1 MEDNHAGRAC
11 PQFEALLEDLLDDG
25 LETAEKE
32 RVLRHVQECAG
43 CSGAFESA
51 AQVSKFLRHSLSV
64 DGESPDAAFGRR
76 AMAAIR
82 IEEEEIAE
90 ENSFWRPM
98 QVLAWRLAA
107 SAALAVALL
116 FAYARFLPAPPP
128 PAMQI
133 IAQQTSDLELIPD
146 PAHHPINGE
155 EVLLMGSEFNY
166 GK

>member
-25 LETAEKE
+25 LGTAEKD
-32 RVLRHVQECAG
+32 RVLRHVQECNG
-43 CSGAFESA
+43 CRVAFESA
-51 AQVSKFLRHSLSV
+51 AQVSKFLRHSLAF
-64 DGESPDAAFGRR
+64 DGENPDAAFARR
-76 AMAAIR
+76 AIAAIR
-82 IEEEEIAE
+82 VEEEEIAE

-116 FAYARFLPAPPP
+116 FAYARFLPPPP
-128 PAMQI
+128 TPATQI

-146 PAHHPINGE
+146 PAARPNNGD
-155 EVLLMGSEFNY
+155 EVLLMGSESNY

>member
-1 MEDNHAGRAC
+1 MEDNHGRAC
-11 PQFEALLEDLLDDG
+11 PEFEALLEDLLDG
-25 LETAEKE
+25 SLESVEKE
-32 RVLRHVQECAG
+32 RVSRHVQECSG
-43 CSGAFESA
+43 CSLAFESA
-51 AQVSKFLRHSLSV
+51 AQVSQFLRRSLAL
-64 DGESPDAAFGRR
+64 DGENPDAAFARR
-76 AMAAIR
+76 TIAAIR
-82 IEEEEIAE
+82 VEEKEIAE

-128 PAMQI
+128 PATQI

-146 PAHHPINGE
+146 PAVRPLNGD
-155 EVLLMGSEFNY
+155 EVLLMGSVSNY